1 MFLSTGANVHFIL
14 IILLFFFLKILSLR
28 ESYYALFMKKLYNH
42 PYFSRAL
49 CYVVLLL
56 LFGVYIFYIDE
67 NSISVRMQNKRYIKE
82 LRQEIELYQSNYDRD
97 DRIVKQLSTSRE
109 VIERIAIEKYNMKR
123 EDQDIFII
131 HEP

>member
-1 MFLSTGANVHFIL
+1 
-14 IILLFFFLKILSLR
+14 
-28 ESYYALFMKKLYNH
+28 MKKLYNH

>member
-1 MFLSTGANVHFIL
+1 
-14 IILLFFFLKILSLR
+14 LR
-28 ESYYALFMKKLYNH
+28 ESYYAFFMKKLYNH
-42 PYFSRAL
+42 PYFSRVL

-67 NSISVRMQNKRYIKE
+67 NSISVRMQNRRHIKE
-82 LRQEIELYQSNYDRD
+82 LRQEIQLYQSNYDRD